1 MKSEEHTQQ
10 QQQQIISNS
19 IIVASKRDTIMMVP
33 SLLQS
38 LSLTTL
44 ALVLLV
50 AVAVAVPGAA
60 AEDAAGLSW
69 SIFHSWKP
77 DQSFVRRGTLSW
89 NPENNDPDK
98 KSSSSVFEIIND
110 DASANL
116 TAKDI
121 KDMLDYGWYHVKI
134 QGDTNDNFVFQT
146 VPACN
151 LQRANFKDQ
160 FDITLPRSSLGDQQD
175 PITSFAYTPLVSPLA
190 PKSCDNKYETNDD
203 DNNKIKTFSSRV
215 NVQLDTAAMALKNV
229 LSQSKPPPGLAF
241 MKQAQQPGEQGS
253 SSNGGGGGD
262 EEQDPDAPPNAV
274 PSPFAFLQKYWYIIL
289 PMIILQFVTGPAEE
303 PKSQG
308 PGDNEGGEQSTNNAI
323 STGDG
328 DKKTARRGKRSSNKK

>member
-1 MKSEEHTQQ
+1 
-10 QQQQIISNS
+10 
-19 IIVASKRDTIMMVP
+19 MMVP

-38 LSLTTL
+38 LSVTTL
-44 ALVLLV
+44 ALVLL
-50 AVAVAVPGAA
+50 VAVAVPGAA

-77 DQSFVRRGTLSW
+77 DQSYVRRGTLSW
-89 NPENNDPDK
+89 NPENDDPDK
-98 KSSSSVFEIIND
+98 KSSSTVFEIIND
-110 DASANL
+110 DASTNL

-241 MKQAQQPGEQGS
+241 MKQPQQPGEQGS

-262 EEQDPDAPPNAV
+262 EEQDPNAPPNAV

-289 PMIILQFVTGPAEE
+289 PMIILQFITGPAEE

-308 PGDNEGGEQSTNNAI
+308 PDGNEGGEQSTNNAI

>member
-1 MKSEEHTQQ
+1 
-10 QQQQIISNS
+10 
-19 IIVASKRDTIMMVP
+19 MMVP

-50 AVAVAVPGAA
+50 VVAVPGAA

-289 PMIILQFVTGPAEE
+289 PMIILQFITGPAEE
-303 PKSQG
+303 QKSQG
-308 PGDNEGGEQSTNNAI
+308 PGGNEGGEQSTNNAI

>member
-1 MKSEEHTQQ
+1 
-10 QQQQIISNS
+10 
-19 IIVASKRDTIMMVP
+19 MMVP

-44 ALVLLV
+44 ALVMLV
-50 AVAVAVPGAA
+50 AVAVPAAAAA
-60 AEDAAGLSW
+60 AEDVASLSW

-77 DQSFVRRGTLSW
+77 DQKFVRRGTLTW

-160 FDITLPRSSLGDQQD
+160 FDITLPRSSLGDRQD

-190 PKSCDNKYETNDD
+190 PKSCDNEYETTNDD
-203 DNNKIKTFSSRV
+203 DKNKVKTFSSRV

-241 MKQAQQPGEQGS
+241 MKQPQQPGEQGS
-253 SSNGGGGGD
+253 SSNGSGGD
-262 EEQDPDAPPNAV
+262 EEQDPNAPPNPV

-289 PMIILQFVTGPAEE
+289 PMIILQFITGPAEE
-303 PKSQG
+303 QKPQG
-308 PGDNEGGEQSTNNAI
+308 SGGNEGSDTSTNNAI

-328 DKKTARRGKRSSNKK
+328 NKTRRGKRSNNKNN